1 MSSPRPAKRVRFS
14 ENSLLILTEST
25 FRNDFDESWYN
36 RLELRQFK
44 RDVKEATLAFRDVY
58 SPSELDSIAYAS
70 ANLTN
75 TKAEEVRGL
84 EQLISTNFLKLSI
97 QKRRLATL
105 HVLHEQAMQKE
116 WGATPA
122 TDARR
127 IAQVYH
133 KYTEFSRA
141 WSTQIATTRAA

>member
-1 MSSPRPAKRVRFS
+1 M
-14 ENSLLILTEST
+14 
-25 FRNDFDESWYN
+25 
-36 RLELRQFK
+36 
-44 RDVKEATLAFRDVY
+44 Y

-97 QKRRLATL
+97 QQRRLATL